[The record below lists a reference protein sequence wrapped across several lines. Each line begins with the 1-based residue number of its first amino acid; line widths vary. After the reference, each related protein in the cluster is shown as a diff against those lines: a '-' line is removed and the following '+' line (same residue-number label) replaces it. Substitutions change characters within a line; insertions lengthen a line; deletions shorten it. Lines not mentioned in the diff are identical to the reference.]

1 MIDENQARGWEFHV
15 IDDIDEITGQ
25 AGLVLTIRTS
35 DLIFSYEKSPS
46 VLREHRAAARSFH
59 Q

>member
-25 AGLVLTIRTS
+25 AGLVPTIRTS
-35 DLIFSYEKSPS
+35 DWIFSCEKSPS
-46 VLREHRAAARSFH
+46 GLWGHTVAPPSYCH
-59 Q
+59 